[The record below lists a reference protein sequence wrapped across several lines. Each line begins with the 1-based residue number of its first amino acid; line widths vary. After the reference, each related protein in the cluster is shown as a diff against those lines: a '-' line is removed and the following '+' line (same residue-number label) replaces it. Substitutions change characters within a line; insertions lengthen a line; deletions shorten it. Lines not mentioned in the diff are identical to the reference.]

1 MFHVITLFFR
11 VMDRKPA
18 SRWISATETLSP
30 TLTWALSRMAL
41 NTSTRTWEST
51 ECQPRRR
58 TVWARKLCS
67 SSYTLHVSQ
76 DMGGRVTICTI
87 QTAIS
92 YSTLISLMYFK
103 DPLGLSTLNS
113 FMLYWPEKSNLALVV
128 LHSTLSSLDFKLIV
142 SNWTTRLE
150 SSLLVIADRHFIVWW
165 RSLGPKISSRSDELY
180 LKRSYYTL
188 LQSLDFVLGVY

>member
-1 MFHVITLFFR
+1 
-11 VMDRKPA
+11 MDRKPA

-51 ECQPRRR
+51 ECQPWQR

-67 SSYTLHVSQ
+67 SSYTLRVSQ
-76 DMGGRVTICTI
+76 DMGGRVTICMK

-92 YSTLISLMYFK
+92 YSTFIFLLYLK
-103 DPLGLSTLNS
+103 KKTLGLSALNS

-150 SSLLVIADRHFIVWW
+150 SSLLVIADRHFSVLW
-165 RSLGPKISSRSDELY
+165 RSLWPKILSRSDELY
-180 LKRSYYTL
+180 LKGSYYAL

>member
-1 MFHVITLFFR
+1 
-11 VMDRKPA
+11 MDQKPA
-18 SRWISATETLSP
+18 SWWILATETLLP

-51 ECQPRRR
+51 ECQPRQR

-67 SSYTLHVSQ
+67 SSYTLRVSQ
-76 DMGGRVTICTI
+76 DMGGRVTICTV

-113 FMLYWPEKSNLALVV
+113 FMLYWPEKSHLALVI

-165 RSLGPKISSRSDELY
+165 RSRGPKISSRSDELY
-180 LKRSYYTL
+180 LM
-188 LQSLDFVLGVY
+188 